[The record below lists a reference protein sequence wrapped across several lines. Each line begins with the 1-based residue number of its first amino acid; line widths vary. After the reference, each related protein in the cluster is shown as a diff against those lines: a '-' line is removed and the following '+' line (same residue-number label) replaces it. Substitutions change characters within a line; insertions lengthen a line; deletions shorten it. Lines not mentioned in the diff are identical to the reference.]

1 MIRTPLL
8 AAALLAPLA
17 AAAQD
22 LPTAPYLPLD
32 LAVEAADAAL
42 GACAAEGHNVSVA
55 IVARDGATKVM
66 LKADGSGPHTGASAT
81 GKAFTSAAMGR
92 DTAGLAGFIAS
103 APENA
108 SLRDMDA
115 RMVIQAGGLPIRIG
129 EALVGGIGVG
139 GAPSGD
145 LDAACATAGLTVI
158 GAAEQGRGVALP
170 G

>member
-1 MIRTPLL
+1 MIRATIL
-8 AAALLAPLA
+8 AAAFLAPLA
-17 AAAQD
+17 ATAQD

-32 LAVEAADAAL
+32 LAVRAADAAL
-42 GACAAEGHNVSVA
+42 KACTAEGHNVSVA
-55 IVARDGATKVM
+55 IVARDGATKVL

-108 SLRDMDA
+108 GLRDMDA
-115 RMVIQAGGLPIRIG
+115 RMIIQAGGLPIRIG

-145 LDAACATAGLTVI
+145 LDAKCAVEGLKAI
-158 GAAEQGRGVALP
+158 GAATE
-170 G
+170 